1 MSTNRSLCSTSR
13 IACCSWALR
22 ARGCRRWR
30 CGIGAGRSG
39 GGLLQLALLGLK
51 AGDLLGPRVT
61 ALAAARH
68 RQPGQRARI
77 TRLAPLHDMA
87 GVQAL
92 AAQQRPLRPLRG
104 GVVLGQDLQLVLGR
118 ERPPLRLLGH
128 LGIAMF
134 RSSVIHPPRVYDPGR
149 PKQCGHLASHSGNLS
164 IPALGSLIVS
174 GRLPQMRLAEKGN
187 RVGTV
192 GQLRL
197 SSKLLRTDCP
207 DWLGWRVN
215 QSHHCCAF
223 GPRGR
228 RRGLWFAEPPLSG
241 G

>member
-1 MSTNRSLCSTSR
+1 MRPASWATAWSVMASTSAR
-13 IACCSWALR
+13 CPRSRR
-22 ARGCRRWR
+22 ASPRAHAVLPAHPPRGGPWPAPAPT
-30 CGIGAGRSG
+30 GASRPQGGRSSR
-39 GGLLQLALLGLK
+39 
-51 AGDLLGPRVT
+51 PRVT

-118 ERPPLRLLGH
+118 ERPPLRPLGH
-128 LGIAMF
+128 LGIATF

-149 PKQCGHLASHSGNLS
+149 SKQRAHLACHSGNLS

-174 GRLPQMRLAEKGN
+174 GRVPQVSLTE
-187 RVGTV
+187 RVSTV
-192 GQLRL
+192 SGLGL
-197 SSKLLRTDCP
+197 SLFM
-207 DWLGWRVN
+207 WVN
-215 QSHHCCAF
+215 N
-223 GPRGR
+223 
-228 RRGLWFAEPPLSG
+228 LSR
-241 G
+241 